1 VTSPETKEL
10 MNRTWQDLELTTKA
24 HTFSG
29 KVKIGV
35 KVFFF
40 SKDTTDAACYI
51 IDVKKDRFIRHC
63 LVASDNNSNT

>member
-1 VTSPETKEL
+1 

-29 KVKIGV
+29 KVKIDV

-40 SKDTTDAACYI
+40 SKDTTNAACYVI
-51 IDVKKDRFIRHC
+51 NVKKDKFI
-63 LVASDNNSNT
+63 

>member
-29 KVKIGV
+29 KVKIDV

-40 SKDTTDAACYI
+40 SPK
-51 IDVKKDRFIRHC
+51 IRRMPHAT
-63 LVASDNNSNT
+63 L